1 MERRIM
7 REMQDRRRSMR
18 DMRHRSPRTGRY
30 VADRMRGY
38 DDYDFA
44 REPRNDYGWDR
55 DYNYDRRE
63 EMREVYPISIRG
75 EVGRMRDRDY
85 NYGRARDMRYSRDY
99 AKNQDYLSDE
109 ELMEWSKDLLSE
121 VDDQYK
127 SFFTKD
133 NIERKAKE
141 KGINFEEFT
150 FPELYVSTLMTFT
163 DYSKVIGTGNM
174 DIYILMGKEFLCD
187 PDAEVRYGAKL
198 AKYYDSIVCG
208 E

>member
-85 NYGRARDMRYSRDY
+85 AYGRARDMRYSRDY

-109 ELMEWSKDLLSE
+109 ELMEWSKDLLRE

-141 KGINFEEFT
+141 MEIQFDKFT
-150 FPELYVSTLMTFT
+150 FDEFYLVCLMMYT
-163 DYSKVIGTGNM
+163 DYYKTLGTANM
-174 DIYILMGKEFLCD
+174 DIYLRLAKDWLCD
-187 PDAEVRYGAKL
+187 EDSALKYGERLSA
-198 AKYYDSIVCG
+198 YYDFVIDG
-208 E
+208 